1 MAVDFHKYKQA
12 EKQGETL
19 NYEVREAPPESGDIG
34 FDMDNSMLSGR
45 IDERLEKAEKNVKSL
60 STLNMVYGI
69 IEGVIFKGG
78 FGDVLGVIVGA
89 ADVITAFL
97 LRKKNRFSRVYTAVV
112 SILRLVMSIPIALAV
127 LFPDDGSSE
136 LIDFIMVP
144 VIFIPVLIIFIASI
158 VMLLF
163 NKDIKMLFKKK

>member
-1 MAVDFHKYKQA
+1 MAVDFHKYKEA
-12 EKQGETL
+12 GTL
-19 NYEVREAPPESGDIG
+19 NYEVADSQTESGDIG
-34 FDMDNSMLSGR
+34 FDMDNSMLAGSEE
-45 IDERLEKAEKNVKSL
+45 ERLEKAEKNVKSL

-69 IEGVIFKGG
+69 IEGVVLKGG
-78 FGDVLGVIVGA
+78 FGDVFGVIVGA

-97 LRKKNRFSRVYTAVV
+97 LRKKNRFSRGYTAVV
-112 SILRLVMSIPIALAV
+112 SILRVVMSIPIALGV

-144 VIFIPVLIIFIASI
+144 VIFIPLLIIFIASI

>member
-1 MAVDFHKYKQA
+1 MAVDFHKYKEA
-12 EKQGETL
+12 GTL
-19 NYEVREAPPESGDIG
+19 NYEVADSQTESGDIG
-34 FDMDNSMLSGR
+34 FDMDNSMLAGSEE
-45 IDERLEKAEKNVKSL
+45 ERLEKAEKNVKSL

-69 IEGVIFKGG
+69 IEGVVLKGG
-78 FGDVLGVIVGA
+78 FGDVFGVIVGA

-112 SILRLVMSIPIALAV
+112 SILRLVMSIPIALSL

-136 LIDFIMVP
+136 LMDFIMVP
-144 VIFIPVLIIFIASI
+144 VIFIPLLIIFIASI

-163 NKDIKMLFKKK
+163 NKDIKTLFKKK

>member
-1 MAVDFHKYKQA
+1 MAVDFHKYKEA
-12 EKQGETL
+12 GTL
-19 NYEVREAPPESGDIG
+19 NYEVADSQTESGDIG
-34 FDMDNSMLSGR
+34 FDMDNSMLAGS
-45 IDERLEKAEKNVKSL
+45 EEECLEKAEKNVKSL

-69 IEGVIFKGG
+69 IEGVVLKGG
-78 FGDVLGVIVGA
+78 FGDVFGVIVGA

-112 SILRLVMSIPIALAV
+112 SILRLVMSIPIALSL

-136 LIDFIMVP
+136 LMDFIMVP
-144 VIFIPVLIIFIASI
+144 VIFIPLLIIFIASI

-163 NKDIKMLFKKK
+163 NKDIKTLFKKK

>member
-1 MAVDFHKYKQA
+1 MAVDFHKYKEA
-12 EKQGETL
+12 GTL
-19 NYEVREAPPESGDIG
+19 NYEVADSQTESGDIG
-34 FDMDNSMLSGR
+34 FDMDNSMLAGSM
-45 IDERLEKAEKNVKSL
+45 DERLEKAEKNVKSL

-69 IEGVIFKGG
+69 IEGVVLKGG
-78 FGDVLGVIVGA
+78 FGDVFGVIVGA

-112 SILRLVMSIPIALAV
+112 SILRLVMSIPIALSL

-136 LIDFIMVP
+136 LMDFIMVP
-144 VIFIPVLIIFIASI
+144 VIFIPLLIIFIASI

-163 NKDIKMLFKKK
+163 NKDIKTLFKKK

>member
-1 MAVDFHKYKQA
+1 MAVDFHKYKEA
-12 EKQGETL
+12 GTL
-19 NYEVREAPPESGDIG
+19 NYEVADSQTESGDIG
-34 FDMDNSMLSGR
+34 FDMDNSMLAGSM
-45 IDERLEKAEKNVKSL
+45 DERLEKAEKNVKSL

-69 IEGVIFKGG
+69 IEGVVLKGG
-78 FGDVLGVIVGA
+78 FGDVFGVIVGA

-112 SILRLVMSIPIALAV
+112 SILRLVMSIPIALSL

-136 LIDFIMVP
+136 LMDFIMVP
-144 VIFIPVLIIFIASI
+144 VIFIPLLIIFIASI